1 MQNKLVLFTKPK
13 AKEQSMNA
21 VVPPQQIFMPQN
33 DFIVHKTDNVEQ
45 NSASLTISLESGQN
59 VNDVSSVSAAIPS
72 SNVSSV
78 SAATA
83 IPSSNVVDPIV
94 KRTTTSVENSGR
106 CRYVGVKTRHIE
118 SIEKFKNLL
127 TYLIES

>member
-1 MQNKLVLFTKPK
+1 MQNKLVLCTKPK
-13 AKEQSMNA
+13 AKEQSVNA

-33 DFIVHKTDNVEQ
+33 DFIVHKTANAEQ

-78 SAATA
+78 SAA
-83 IPSSNVVDPIV
+83 IPPSNVVDSIV
-94 KRTTTSVENSGR
+94 RRTTTSVENHGR
-106 CRYVGVKTRHIE
+106 CRYIGVNTRHIE
-118 SIEKFKNLL
+118 SMEKFKNLN
-127 TYLIES
+127 